1 MIDELDKAIVRELQN
16 DGRLPIAQ
24 LAPIVGL
31 SPAATRQRVNRLID
45 SGVIQIVAVTDPAML
60 GLDYQAMLGVTVS
73 GDVKEVADKLC
84 LVSGVDYVVVTAG
97 RYDLLVEVVA
107 GDANT
112 FLDLVNDTIRPISG
126 VASVEIFS
134 YLRLVKQV
142 YDWGTG

>member
-1 MIDELDKAIVRELQN
+1 MIDEIDKAIIRELQN
-16 DGRLPIAQ
+16 DGRLPFAK

-31 SPAATRQRVNRLID
+31 SQAATRQRFNRLVEG
-45 SGVIQIVAVTDPAML
+45 GVIQVVAVTDPAML
-60 GLDYQAMLGVTVS
+60 GLDYQAMLGVGVS

-84 LVSGVDYVVVTAG
+84 LIEGVDYVVVTAG

-126 VASVEIFS
+126 IASVEIFS

>member
-1 MIDELDKAIVRELQN
+1 MIDEIDKAIIRELQN
-16 DGRLPIAQ
+16 DGRLPFAK

-31 SPAATRQRVNRLID
+31 SQAATRQRFNRLVEG
-45 SGVIQIVAVTDPAML
+45 GVIQIVAVTDPAML
-60 GLDYQAMLGVTVS
+60 GLDYQAMLGVGVS

-84 LVSGVDYVVVTAG
+84 LIEGVDYVVVTAG

-126 VASVEIFS
+126 IASVEIFS